1 MGNQNSVAQLNEE
14 EQRAVLDFNVSVK
27 AIADKI
33 KQMEVNQ
40 ECGVVVMVGAGIS
53 VSAGI
58 PGLIFSVFIFVC
70 LFCFHILV
78 VDFFCVE
85 NKCSRE

>member
-58 PGLIFSVFIFVC
+58 PGLIFSVSFVFVFVFCFC
-70 LFCFHILV
+70 LFSYSRGGCFL
-78 VDFFCVE
+78 
-85 NKCSRE
+85 SRK